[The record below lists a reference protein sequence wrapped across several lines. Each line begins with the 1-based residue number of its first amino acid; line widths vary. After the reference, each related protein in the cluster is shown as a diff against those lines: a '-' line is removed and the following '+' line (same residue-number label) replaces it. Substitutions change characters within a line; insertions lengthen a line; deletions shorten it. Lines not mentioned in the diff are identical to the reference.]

1 MQSSIARKRRLAD
14 PEIVSYL
21 IDEEF
26 DVVVEATTRSE
37 SYAGLCAGSFACQC
51 GLEITEIL
59 LDNGN
64 RIVYQ
69 AIDGIGEAFY
79 YDARG
84 RCYLT
89 IEE

>member
-14 PEIVSYL
+14 PAIVSYL

-37 SYAGLCAGSFACQC
+37 SY

-79 YDARG
+79 YDAKG
-84 RCYLT
+84 HCYMT

>member
-1 MQSSIARKRRLAD
+1 MQTSIARKTRPAD
-14 PEIVSYL
+14 PAIVSYL

-26 DVVVEATTRSE
+26 DVVIEATTRYE
-37 SYAGLCAGSFACQC
+37 SY
-51 GLEITEIL
+51 GLEITTVI

-64 RIVYQ
+64 KIVYQ
-69 AIDGIGEAFY
+69 AIDGVGEAFY